1 MHIEIPAS
9 ELEAL
14 HRRQNGDVL
23 AITVHVQLNP
33 VRVSYLGADGE
44 LKIHTAGQS
53 LAEPAPAPQ
62 PGEVPPPQ
70 RIVASG
76 FDAKIFGQFGGA
88 PS

>member
-1 MHIEIPAS
+1 MKIEIPAD

-23 AITVHVQLNP
+23 AMTVHVQRNP

-44 LKIHTAGQS
+44 LKTHAAVQS
-53 LAEPAPAPQ
+53 VAQPAPPI
-62 PGEVPPPQ
+62 PLGGIPPQ

-76 FDAKIFGQFGGA
+76 FDAKLFGQFGGGA
-88 PS
+88 